1 MKKNFT
7 LIELLVVVA
16 IIGILAAMILP
27 ALGRAKLKARIA
39 SCKSN
44 LKNIATVV
52 SSYYTDGES
61 SQLPDDWILAS
72 SPFELDDG
80 LLTCPV
86 KDGTLTYLQHAHA
99 QNGVQY
105 TGFGDSGLA
114 QDQTGEEAHRTEKN
128 INVSYQDGSVRAESE

>member
-16 IIGILAAMILP
+16 IIGILAALILP
-27 ALGRAKLKARIA
+27 ALGRAKLKARVA

-44 LKNIATVV
+44 LKNIATSV

-61 SQLPDDWILAS
+61 SLLPNDWLSAS
-72 SPFELDDG
+72 SPFEIDAG

-86 KDGTLTYLQHAHA
+86 KDGTLTYLQHAQA

-105 TGFGDSGLA
+105 TGRGDSGLA
-114 QDQTGEEAHRTEKN
+114 QDQTGEGAHRTEN
-128 INVSYQDGSVRAESE
+128 SINVVYQDGSVRSESE